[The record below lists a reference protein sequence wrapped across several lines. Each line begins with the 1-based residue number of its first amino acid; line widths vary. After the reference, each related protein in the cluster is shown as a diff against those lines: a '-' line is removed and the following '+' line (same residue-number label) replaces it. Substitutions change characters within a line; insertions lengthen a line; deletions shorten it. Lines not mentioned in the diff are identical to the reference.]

1 MSYTK
6 LGALPPKSEWPIRI
20 LPYPSPKFR
29 MDNAGDPFTPT
40 LCNRGPLVLTH
51 QQIQL
56 LLLIGKIFISTFM
69 LILIFLSVE

>member
-6 LGALPPKSEWPIRI
+6 LGALPPKSEWPIGI

-40 LCNRGPLVLTH
+40 LCNRGPLV
-51 QQIQL
+51 
-56 LLLIGKIFISTFM
+56 
-69 LILIFLSVE
+69 ILMQNWFA

>member
-6 LGALPPKSEWPIRI
+6 LGVLPPKSEWPIGI

-40 LCNRGPLVLTH
+40 LCNRGPLL
-51 QQIQL
+51 QL
-56 LLLIGKIFISTFM
+56 MARSEITGLQEITLLQGI
-69 LILIFLSVE
+69 VN